1 MTDFRQMALRS
12 PKPQSLGVC
21 CGCTQRLAPGYVGS
35 LKASLWRGTTGMLN
49 THPPKMRSLKVGR
62 ACSWAMESVSE
73 SCNSAALQGVKGAQH
88 PFLSLWEEDSLAFI
102 LEPWVLPSPASR
114 LWRCF

>member
-1 MTDFRQMALRS
+1 MAL
-12 PKPQSLGVC
+12 
-21 CGCTQRLAPGYVGS
+21 
-35 LKASLWRGTTGMLN
+35 WGTTGTLN
-49 THPPKMRSLKVGR
+49 TDHPKMRSLKVGR

-73 SCNSAALQGVKGAQH
+73 SWNPTALKGVKGAQC

-114 LWRCF
+114 LWRCC